1 LLQKSRDGYLF
12 FPMRHFI
19 FRTLIGLALAVT
31 EVQASAPLQ
40 IEQGE
45 VMRDGRSYAAVG
57 INYYDAFMLVL
68 EGYPG
73 AREKYERG
81 FEFLAEAGIP
91 FARFAACGFYPSEW
105 KIYLERPED
114 YFAVLDAVVAAA
126 EKNGVGL
133 VPTLFWSFFAL
144 PDTVGEPISA
154 WGDEASGTRQLMRRY
169 TREVVERYRNSS
181 AIWAW
186 EFGNEF
192 INDADLPSDVK
203 VTEWIVP
210 QRGTPDRRGSQDRL
224 PSAAARSA
232 YEDFA
237 RTVRQIDPA
246 RPIMTG
252 DAAPRVSAW
261 HLARNLG
268 WKRDTR
274 SQWVEALLAANPDPV
289 DTLSVHFY
297 HPRQDGSGYGGYG
310 VEGQDLQTNLALA
323 MEASREVGKPLW
335 LGEFGPGLG
344 EDDEKQ
350 RRRQVRDFLDLILDL
365 RIPLSAYWVFDS
377 PNRELGVW
385 NAVPGGD
392 NGFVFE
398 MIAEANRRLQEKSKP

>member
-1 LLQKSRDGYLF
+1 MVLLRTLVVCLLIALVAPVARGELTVRDGVLLREGREYAGV
-12 FPMRHFI
+12 
-19 FRTLIGLALAVT
+19 GL
-31 EVQASAPLQ
+31 
-40 IEQGE
+40 
-45 VMRDGRSYAAVG
+45 
-57 INYYDAFMLVL
+57 NYYDAFMLVL
-68 EGYPG
+68 EDHPG
-73 AREKYERG
+73 AVAKYRNG
-81 FEFLAEAGIP
+81 LAFLADAGVP
-91 FARFAACGFYPSEW
+91 FIRFAACGFYPSEW
-105 KIYLERPED
+105 QIYVHRPDE
-114 YFAVLDAVVAAA
+114 YFAKLDGVVKEA
-126 EKNGVGL
+126 ETRGVGL
-133 VPTLFWSFFAL
+133 VPVLFWSFFAV

-154 WGDEASGTRQLMRRY
+154 WGDEASRTRQLMRRY

-203 VTEWIVP
+203 GTEWIVP
-210 QRGTPDRRGSQDRL
+210 QRGTPERRGPQDRL
-224 PSAAARSA
+224 QSAAARSA

-274 SQWVEALLAANPDPV
+274 SQWVEALLAANPEPV

-297 HPRQDGSGYGGYG
+297 HPRKDGSGYRGYG
-310 VEGQDLQTNLALA
+310 FEGNDLRANLALA
-323 MEASREVGKPLW
+323 MEASREAGKPLW
-335 LGEFGPGLG
+335 LGEFGPGVG
-344 EDDEKQ
+344 EEDREERRKQ
-350 RRRQVRDFLDLILDL
+350 VGEFLDLIVELHV
-365 RIPLSAYWVFDS
+365 PLSAYWVFDS